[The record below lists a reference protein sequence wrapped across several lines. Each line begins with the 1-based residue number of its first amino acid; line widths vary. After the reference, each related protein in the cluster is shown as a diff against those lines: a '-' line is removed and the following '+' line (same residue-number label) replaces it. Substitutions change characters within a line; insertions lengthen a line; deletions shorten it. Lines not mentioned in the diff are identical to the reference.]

1 MSGVVGILLCA
12 GGSTRMGFD
21 KLLTPIA
28 GKTAIE
34 RSLEALLRGGVE
46 RIVFAVSPSSKAFVT
61 SLAVPVP
68 SDIVSGGATRAES
81 VKHALEFLR
90 LHQGAEIVA
99 IHDAARCMVPPSA
112 VRESIESARQYGSG
126 VVAAKAAD
134 TTMLIGSDGI
144 PVPLERDRLVRMQT
158 PQTFRFDEIL
168 RAYEGDLTKATD
180 DCSLY
185 LAAGYVPHF
194 VFVTG
199 EAVNQKLT
207 SVEDWQLALA
217 TYAHFGTG
225 FDTHRLVEGR
235 KLILGGVE
243 IPFEKGLLGHS
254 DADVLTHAII
264 DALLGAASLGDIG
277 RHFPD
282 TDPAYKGADSLE
294 LLKETARMIRL
305 TGYSIG
311 HIDAT
316 VIAQRPKLA
325 PYWQSMR
332 TRLAE
337 ALELERSAVSLKAT
351 TTEGM
356 NDEGKGL
363 CISASAVAS
372 LY

>member
-1 MSGVVGILLCA
+1 MSGIVGVLLCA
-12 GGSTRMGFD
+12 GGSSRMGFD

-34 RSLEALLRGGVE
+34 RSLGALVQGGVE
-46 RIVFAVSPSSKAFVT
+46 QIVFAVSPSSQAFVEA
-61 SLAVPVP
+61 LNCPVP
-68 SDIVSGGATRAES
+68 CSVVSGGETRAES
-81 VKHALEFLR
+81 VKHALDAIKS
-90 LHQGAEIVA
+90 AEIVA
-99 IHDAARCMVPPSA
+99 IHDAARCMVAPSA
-112 VRESIESARQYGSG
+112 VRESIKSARQYGSG

-134 TTMLIGSDGI
+134 TTMLIGSDDV
-144 PVPLERDRLVRMQT
+144 PVPLDRDRLVRMQT
-158 PQTFRFDEIL
+158 PQTFRFDEIK
-168 RAYEGDLTKATD
+168 RAYEGDLSRATD

-185 LAAGYVPHF
+185 LAAGYVPRF

-199 EAVNQKLT
+199 DAANQKLT
-207 SVEDWQLALA
+207 SAEDWQLALA

-282 TDPAYKGADSLE
+282 TDPAFEGADSIG
-294 LLKETARMIRL
+294 LLRETLRRVQKA
-305 TGYSIG
+305 GYGIG
-311 HIDAT
+311 HVDAT

-325 PYWQSMR
+325 PYMARMR
-332 TRLAE
+332 ARLAE
-337 ALELERSAVSLKAT
+337 ALGVSEPAVSVKAT

-363 CISASAVAS
+363 CISASAIVS
-372 LY
+372 LI